1 MKKAYVLHNRR
12 AIKFTYDVTR
22 PLDHHMTASRLTD
35 AEVETLTLAKVK
47 TQRCGLKYSLL
58 NDMSDEYYL
67 ELSENPVQFENASSV
82 NNVFFDEANKQVR
95 TRLII

>member
-1 MKKAYVLHNRR
+1 
-12 AIKFTYDVTR
+12 
-22 PLDHHMTASRLTD
+22 MTACASHDCLTFLTD
-35 AEVETLTLAKVK
+35 AEVETLAKIK
-47 TQRCGLKYSLL
+47 TQHCGIRDFLL